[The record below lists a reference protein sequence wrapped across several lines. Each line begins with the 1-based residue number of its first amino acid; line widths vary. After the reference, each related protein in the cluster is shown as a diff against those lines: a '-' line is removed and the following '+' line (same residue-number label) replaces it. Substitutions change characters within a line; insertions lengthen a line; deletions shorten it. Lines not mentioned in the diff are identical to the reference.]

1 MNEFEEAHEKHRN
14 GPDRNVSVNRIGK
27 KGPDFSRPFSN
38 LRQDIEID
46 NISLIYKIKN
56 ANGINLN

>member
-1 MNEFEEAHEKHRN
+1 MNGFEEAHEKHRN
-14 GPDRNVSVNRIGK
+14 GLNRNVSVNSIGK

-46 NISLIYKIKN
+46 DIAVLIFKIKKTY
-56 ANGINLN
+56 